1 MRNISKLKEQTEV
14 KRKELDKAN
23 LQRNKVY
30 EEYEKLENELESL
43 EEEYKEK
50 LNLKIWK
57 TMLNKY
63 YHVWLFTISEEDK
76 FKKCQYVH
84 VLKVDNGLLEYEYI
98 SIDETSKNSDFITIS
113 KYNFI
118 HERGYRKWTEITK
131 KEYEKVIKFKNP
143 ERLE

>member
-84 VLKVDNGLLEYEYI
+84 VLKVDNCLLEYEYI